1 MKILVVGG
9 GGREHA
15 IIRKLKESPLCGE
28 IWCAPGNGGI
38 SYNAHCKN
46 IKATDLDAMV
56 AFANCTS
63 SAKLLCDLMNYDM
76 DIYTFESAETVEP
89 TLRQLQKNDYHS
101 ILCDMIANTTA
112 KRLGMN
118 SFLITS
124 GVDSI
129 RKAFDQALLLC

>member
-1 MKILVVGG
+1 
-9 GGREHA
+9 
-15 IIRKLKESPLCGE
+15 
-28 IWCAPGNGGI
+28 
-38 SYNAHCKN
+38 
-46 IKATDLDAMV
+46 
-56 AFANCTS
+56 
-63 SAKLLCDLMNYDM
+63 MNYDM

-129 RKAFDQALLLC
+129 RKAFDQALLLCQSQQRLRDEKLASRLILTVHDELIVEAPEAEAEQAARILREEMEGCVQYAVPLSTDVHAGKNWLEAH